1 MAAPLVEFDLERKK
15 TMPSDTSSDIDFA
28 SLCVLLFMGLIEF
41 SVVACA
47 VLIVLWL
54 VFPGVMALLTYYFF
68 GG

>member
-1 MAAPLVEFDLERKK
+1 
-15 TMPSDTSSDIDFA
+15 MPSDTSSDIDFA